1 MSGNILLTYAI
12 IRSTL
17 IRMTLIGTHIA
28 AVLTAGAVA
37 AGAVFGAEAST
48 GADAATPTALV
59 IDSSLA
65 GHGSE
70 LVDPRLED
78 TGAAVRLPRDA
89 DEARTNVRYFDALD
103 YHVYV
108 AGARSTA
115 AAEQAGVDATEVDG
129 LDGALA
135 AVR

>member
-1 MSGNILLTYAI
+1 
-12 IRSTL
+12 
-17 IRMTLIGTHIA
+17 MTLIGRQIA

-48 GADAATPTALV
+48 GADAQRAALV

-65 GHGSE
+65 SHGSE
-70 LVDPRLED
+70 LVDPRLD
-78 TGAAVRLPRDA
+78 DVDAAVRLPRNA

-103 YHVYV
+103 YRVYV
-108 AGARSTA
+108 VGARSTA
-115 AAEQAGVDATEVDG
+115 AAERTGVDATVVDG

-135 AVR
+135 APGLSSRAG